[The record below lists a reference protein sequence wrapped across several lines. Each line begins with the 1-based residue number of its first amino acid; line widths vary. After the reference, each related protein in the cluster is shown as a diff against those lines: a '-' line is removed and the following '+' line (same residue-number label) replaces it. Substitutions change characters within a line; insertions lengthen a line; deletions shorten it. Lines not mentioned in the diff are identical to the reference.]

1 MMRNNIATTLAT
13 VILNLSFSHKNL
25 TIGREIK
32 VIIEAIIKYPMI
44 ILIFISIYPII
55 KIDIK

>member
-1 MMRNNIATTLAT
+1 MMSNKIATTLAT

-44 ILIFISIYPII
+44 ILILISIYPII

>member
-1 MMRNNIATTLAT
+1 MISNKIATTLAT

-44 ILIFISIYPII
+44 ILILISIYPII

>member
-1 MMRNNIATTLAT
+1 MSNKIATTLAT

-32 VIIEAIIKYPMI
+32 VIIEAITKYPMM

>member
-1 MMRNNIATTLAT
+1 MMRNKIATTLAT